1 MEEIKEEQ
9 KKKPLGLLILG
20 GLNFIVLGVLSL
32 GFFSI
37 VYADPSSETSKAML
51 IEFSKYAPDQSLSTE
66 QYKLIILSQIIL
78 AVIFLI
84 SGWGILK
91 RKDWGRRLTLY
102 FSFFMVTLSVVSVL
116 FQPGLIN
123 SAILQTIYPG
133 ILIIY
138 FTNKNVE
145 KIFDFSQQKAEIKEK
160 E

>member
-37 VYADPSSETSKAML
+37 VYADPSSEVSKAML
-51 IEFSKYAPDQSLSTE
+51 LEFSKHAPDQNLNID
-66 QYKLIILSQIIL
+66 QFKVIILSQIVP

-84 SGWGILK
+84 SGWGILS
-91 RKDWGRRLTLY
+91 RKSWGRRLTLY
-102 FSFFMVTLSVVSVL
+102 FSFFMAALSVISVL
-116 FQPGLIN
+116 LQPGLIN
-123 SAILQTIYPG
+123 SAILQTVYPG

-145 KIFDFSQQKAEIKEK
+145 KAFVPSQKKTETEEK